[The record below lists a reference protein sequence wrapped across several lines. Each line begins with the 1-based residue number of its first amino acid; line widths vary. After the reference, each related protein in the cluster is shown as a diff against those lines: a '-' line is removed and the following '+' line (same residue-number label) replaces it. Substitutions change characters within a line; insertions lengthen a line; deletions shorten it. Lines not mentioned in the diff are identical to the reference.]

1 MHDAAAQSRRLIEDA
16 RTGDRGAIDRLW
28 AGHQRWAMAV
38 ILAHRPRAAEIEDL
52 LQEVAV
58 RFVSRIDTL
67 RDPESLRPWLR
78 QIILNVCRGFARGHR
93 TVSTIDE
100 SGNGEGRGALNVPLS
115 AEPSAEQS
123 VGGSDAARTLL
134 EQALSLPPEYREPL
148 LLRSLRSLSY
158 QQIGELLD
166 LPVTTVETR
175 LARARRMLRSEL
187 GEALGLIDRSVGS
200 AVPNDGVAD
209 HAARGR
215 ASRAPGTPE
224 SPGAPDN
231 GAPGGTAAR
240 RALPAVPGGT
250 DDEGQAPVARGD
262 RR

>member
-1 MHDAAAQSRRLIEDA
+1 MHDAATQSRRLIEDA

-93 TVSTIDE
+93 AVATIDE
-100 SGNGEGRGALNVPLS
+100 SGSGEGRGARNVPLS

-123 VGGSDAARTLL
+123 VSGSDAARTLL

-158 QQIGELLD
+158 QQIGELLE

-187 GEALGLIDRSVGS
+187 GEALGLVDRSIG
-200 AVPNDGVAD
+200 AVHPHDG
-209 HAARGR
+209 AAEPAVRGR
-215 ASRAPGTPE
+215 APRGPGEPE
-224 SPGAPDN
+224 SPGAPGH
-231 GAPGGTAAR
+231 GAPAGTAAR
-240 RALPAVPGGT
+240 HAPSAVPGGT